1 MKPSSQAIVPPRNSI
16 TGSAVPGSHV
26 TSVEEGSRL
35 VEMWYKE
42 LEGVDAICGFGF
54 DGALSMGGKADRKL
68 YSQVPKG
75 GNRAREEE
83 E

>member
-1 MKPSSQAIVPPRNSI
+1 
-16 TGSAVPGSHV
+16 
-26 TSVEEGSRL
+26 
-35 VEMWYKE
+35 MWYKE